1 MKVPVLINTPRNA
14 TFREI
19 SGKGFGASFSIF
31 LSRASSSYARV
42 GCHLVSSS
50 KSKPPQISRL
60 PSNGMSSGFMRG
72 SSMSF
77 LLPAS
82 RTSFEGHSI
91 QEKTTTSPSSALTAR
106 LKSVTLPSGR
116 SSP

>member
-19 SGKGFGASFSIF
+19 SGKGLALPFRFSSFG
-31 LSRASSSYARV
+31 V
-42 GCHLVSSS
+42 EQQVETTPD
-50 KSKPPQISRL
+50 KPLAVERHVVRL
-60 PSNGMSSGFMRG
+60 HAG

-91 QEKTTTSPSSALTAR
+91 QTTTSPSSALTVHFEVGDLAVR
-106 LKSVTLPSGR
+106 QVVALPWFLLD
-116 SSP
+116 

>member
-1 MKVPVLINTPRNA
+1 MEYPAKDCRFLFDFLKPGKL
-14 TFREI
+14 
-19 SGKGFGASFSIF
+19 SG
-31 LSRASSSYARV
+31 YARV

-50 KSKPPQISRL
+50 KSNPPQIIRL
-60 PSNGMSSGFMRG
+60 PSNGMSSGFMRE

-77 LLPAS
+77 VLPAS

-106 LKSVTLPSGR
+106 LKSVTLPSGW
-116 SSP
+116 SSPQHSTMRVAPNL